1 MKKIVLQLI
10 LIIILAVNHDSE
22 FQVFAELEDIPEWV
36 KQEVYAIYKVEASG
50 LEGPVTS
57 KYTVIMVNSTDIIF
71 NIEQTYLGETS
82 ETVLPYPNTTIF
94 VTQTQI
100 QSVISGNTELDILGD
115 LSFSYVGEE
124 TITIPGTFECHRFN
138 LTYDMGHIDLWVDK
152 NTGLIV
158 RDFGEH
164 MNGMTTSS
172 MLQESNL
179 IPPQPEGIPGFPIP
193 SIITG
198 LFVIVFLMTLMNS
211 RERAHA

>member
-10 LIIILAVNHDSE
+10 LIVILAVNHDSE
-22 FQVFAELEDIPEWV
+22 FQVFAELEDIPDWV
-36 KQEVYAIYKVEASG
+36 KQDVYAIYKVEASG

-100 QSVISGNTELDILGD
+100 QSVILGNTDLDILGD

-124 TITIPGTFECHRFN
+124 TITVPGTFDCHRFN

-179 IPPQPEGIPGFPIP
+179 VPPQPEGIPGFPIP

>member
-1 MKKIVLQLI
+1 MLLR
-10 LIIILAVNHDSE
+10 N
-22 FQVFAELEDIPEWV
+22 
-36 KQEVYAIYKVEASG
+36 
-50 LEGPVTS
+50 
-57 KYTVIMVNSTDIIF
+57 MVNV
-71 NIEQTYLGETS
+71 NPL
-82 ETVLPYPNTTIF
+82 
-94 VTQTQI
+94 
-100 QSVISGNTELDILGD
+100 ELMINDEYARI
-115 LSFSYVGEE
+115 V
-124 TITIPGTFECHRFN
+124 PGAFECHRFN

-179 IPPQPEGIPGFPIP
+179 VPPQPEGIPGFPIP

-211 RERAHA
+211 RERAHAY